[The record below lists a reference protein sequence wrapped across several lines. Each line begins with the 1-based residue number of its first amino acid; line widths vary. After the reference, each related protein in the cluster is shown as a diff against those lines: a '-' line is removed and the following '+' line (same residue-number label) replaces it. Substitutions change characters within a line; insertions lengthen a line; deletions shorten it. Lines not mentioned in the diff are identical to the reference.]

1 MQKIYELSPTE
12 GHEWVIPDDPA
23 GYEHVKTF
31 IAGGRYDKK
40 WGTMEARLEKSH
52 GKKRPKETEIPWLG
66 SHVLFLK
73 QKGLDSLKDIL
84 DTNGELVP
92 FFQCDGSQ
100 LYAFRSRTIDAL
112 KMASS
117 ELWFMPGTSRVIAI
131 RKPDFETESIKG
143 IDIFRAQLPDAPC
156 TSPIYVGEKFME
168 RFNQEKLRGLNF
180 RKVSG

>member
-31 IAGGRYDKK
+31 ITGGRYEKK

-84 DTNGELVP
+84 DTNG
-92 FFQCDGSQ
+92 
-100 LYAFRSRTIDAL
+100 
-112 KMASS
+112 
-117 ELWFMPGTSRVIAI
+117 
-131 RKPDFETESIKG
+131 
-143 IDIFRAQLPDAPC
+143 
-156 TSPIYVGEKFME
+156 
-168 RFNQEKLRGLNF
+168 
-180 RKVSG
+180 VSGVRLLCQRFDRLGPYRLRCF